1 MAMLPLSHP
10 RFKRHNVIEGVM
22 TQFCKQTDVQAKII
36 YLKLSLLLLFKCPLN
51 VCMTSSVSDTTLF
64 LLR

>member
-10 RFKRHNVIEGVM
+10 HFKRHTVIEGVM

-36 YLKLSLLLLFKCPLN
+36 YLKLSLLLLFKYPRLLCL
-51 VCMTSSVSDTTLF
+51 TLLYF
-64 LLR
+64 YCADLCI